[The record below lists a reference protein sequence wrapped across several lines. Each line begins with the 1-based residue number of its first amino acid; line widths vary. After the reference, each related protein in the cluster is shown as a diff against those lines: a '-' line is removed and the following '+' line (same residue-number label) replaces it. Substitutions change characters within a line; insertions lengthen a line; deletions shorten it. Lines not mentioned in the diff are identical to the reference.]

1 MSILKFTGVIHQI
14 KETQQISDSFKK
26 RELILTTEADTNYPQ
41 SILIEFVQDKTDLL
55 NGLKVGQNVNV
66 KINLQG
72 REWTNP
78 QGEVKYFN
86 SLKGWFIEKA
96 EGVAEVVPEAKGV
109 AMTEMPEGDLPF

>member
-1 MSILKFTGVIHQI
+1 MEVTGTVKLI

-55 NGLKVGQNVNV
+55 NGLKVGQNVTV

-86 SLKGWFIEKA
+86 SLKGWLIEK
-96 EGVAEVVPEAKGV
+96 AEVVPEAKGV